1 MITLSKTVVYFLCFK
16 RINAVLMSM
25 CMWPISC
32 DAKYSEFSETSL
44 IMKSVKVSPC
54 GHLDVCRIMY
64 WHFFVGS
71 PYMSALVGP
80 IMLPIIQSKQT
91 LTFITPSLSL
101 KLAVF
106 LAPRRGWLNIK
117 NTTIGMFNGQRFQVA
132 YMRNILKENWFR
144 GLEARQGKFKWLH
157 SFSFFHTK
165 CLKSLT
171 CHLSLCELIK
181 SILHCVP
188 ACCLLQW

>member
-1 MITLSKTVVYFLCFK
+1 MPGHWEFSWCPSLVTGITDCCWNWG
-16 RINAVLMSM
+16 RINEKWEGNCKTITELKQKGVTAHRNLNHKGSN
-25 CMWPISC
+25 
-32 DAKYSEFSETSL
+32 AKYSDFSETSL

-80 IMLPIIQSKQT
+80 IMPPIIQSKQT

-101 KLAVF
+101 KRAVF

-117 NTTIGMFNGQRFQVA
+117 NTTIGMFSGQRFQVA
-132 YMRNILKENWFR
+132 YMRTILKENWH
-144 GLEARQGKFKWLH
+144 KY
-157 SFSFFHTK
+157 FFYLFI
-165 CLKSLT
+165 CLREIRVT
-171 CHLSLCELIK
+171 I
-181 SILHCVP
+181 
-188 ACCLLQW
+188 